1 VIDGMVAV
9 VVGARGNVG
18 RHVAAG
24 LRAAGEQV
32 RVTSRTPG
40 PAGLPEGMQVAIADL
55 EQPESLTDALEGAG
69 KIFLYA
75 KPRGI
80 QGFVNAATAAGAQ
93 HVVLLSS
100 AAVLT
105 SDPARNPIARD
116 HRAVEEALERS
127 NLGWTFIRPGLFATN
142 TLWWWAKSIKAERVV
157 RTPYPDAQAAPV
169 HEQDLAALAVV
180 ALTEPGHEQQAYL
193 VYGPQSLT
201 LREMT
206 AHIGDAIGHEI
217 RLEQIPVDQARAEL
231 GQTMPP
237 VVVESLLRR
246 WASGE
251 PAVVSS
257 IVQDVT
263 GHPARTFAQWA
274 EDHADDFR

>member
-1 VIDGMVAV
+1 MVAV
-9 VVGARGNVG
+9 VFGARGNVG

-55 EQPESLTDALEGAG
+55 EQPESLTGALEGAG

-80 QGFVNAATAAGAQ
+80 QGFVNAA
-93 HVVLLSS
+93 
-100 AAVLT
+100 
-105 SDPARNPIARD
+105 
-116 HRAVEEALERS
+116 
-127 NLGWTFIRPGLFATN
+127 
-142 TLWWWAKSIKAERVV
+142 
-157 RTPYPDAQAAPV
+157 
-169 HEQDLAALAVV
+169 LAVA
-180 ALTEPGHEQQAYL
+180 ALTESGHEQQAYL

-206 AHIGDAIGHEI
+206 SHIGDAIGHEI
-217 RLEQIPVDQARAEL
+217 GLERVPVDQARAEL

-237 VVVESLLRR
+237 GVVDNLLRR

-251 PAVVSS
+251 PAAVSS
-257 IVQDVT
+257 IVRDVT

-274 EDHADDFR
+274 KDHVDDFR